1 MEEKDI
7 EKRNLL
13 LERFFEKIFPN
24 KIKVMAFDINNPSV
38 IYNDEKRLSCYVHN
52 FELRFNDAPDKGN
65 VIYTIKLENDN
76 KTKFESDRIL
86 DWYKNY
92 EHKHVYRILMAESK
106 PSVYLSGF
114 NYLKRE
120 IGEGKYPVFSL
131 HNPRVFFTRE
141 KAEEVASPFLKQGYS
156 LIVV

>member
-1 MEEKDI
+1 MEERDI

-24 KIKVMAFDINNPSV
+24 KTKLITFDINNPSV
-38 IYNDEKRLSCYVHN
+38 IYNDEKKLSCYVHN

-65 VIYTIKLENDN
+65 VIYTIKLENEN
-76 KTKFESDRIL
+76 KTKFELDKIL

-92 EHKHVYRILMAESK
+92 EHKHVYRIMMAESK
-106 PSVYLSGF
+106 PTVYLSGF

-120 IGEGKYPVFSL
+120 LAEGKYPVFSV

-141 KAEEVASPFLKQGYS
+141 KAQEIASPFLKQGYN
-156 LIVV
+156 LLVV